1 MHARRISEEVTKMII
16 FLRIYLTAILLFAPI
31 VIIFALFK
39 INTLGN
45 KLMFWI
51 EDILIYT
58 FWLLAAIGMLT
69 GVVVG
74 LKMIW
79 SGAIV

>member
-1 MHARRISEEVTKMII
+1 MTI
-16 FLRIYLTAILLFAPI
+16 FLRIYLTAVLLFIPI
-31 VIIFALFK
+31 VIVFAMLK
-39 INTLGN
+39 MSALGD
-45 KLMFWI
+45 KTIMFWI

-58 FWLLAAIGMLT
+58 FWLLAAIGLVM
-69 GVVVG
+69 GVVGG

>member
-1 MHARRISEEVTKMII
+1 MII
-16 FLRIYLTAILLFAPI
+16 FLRIYLTAILLFIPI
-31 VIIFALFK
+31 VIIFALLK
-39 INTLGN
+39 ISTLGN

-58 FWLLAAIGMLT
+58 FWLLAAIGMVA
-69 GVVVG
+69 VVVGG

-79 SGAIV
+79 SGAII

>member
-1 MHARRISEEVTKMII
+1 MII
-16 FLRIYLTAILLFAPI
+16 FLQICLTAVLLFIPI
-31 VIIFALFK
+31 VIIFALLK
-39 INTLGN
+39 TSTLGD
-45 KLMFWI
+45 KPIMFWI

-58 FWLLAAIGMLT
+58 FWLLAAIGM
-69 GVVVG
+69 VVVVVGG

>member
-1 MHARRISEEVTKMII
+1 MII

-31 VIIFALFK
+31 VIIFALLK
-39 INTLGN
+39 ISTLGN

-58 FWLLAAIGMLT
+58 FWLLAAIGMVT
-69 GVVVG
+69 GVVGG
-74 LKMIW
+74 LYAIW

>member
-1 MHARRISEEVTKMII
+1 MII
-16 FLRIYLTAILLFAPI
+16 FLRIYLTAVLLFIPI
-31 VIIFALFK
+31 VIIFALLK
-39 INTLGN
+39 ISTLGN

-58 FWLLAAIGMLT
+58 FWLLAAIGMVA
-69 GVVVG
+69 GVVGG

-79 SGAIV
+79 SGAII

>member
-1 MHARRISEEVTKMII
+1 MII

-31 VIIFALFK
+31 VIIFALLK
-39 INTLGN
+39 ISTLGN

>member
-1 MHARRISEEVTKMII
+1 MII
-16 FLRIYLTAILLFAPI
+16 FLQIYLTAVLLFIPI
-31 VIIFALFK
+31 VIIFALLK
-39 INTLGN
+39 MSTLGD
-45 KLMFWI
+45 KPIMFWI

-58 FWLLAAIGMLT
+58 FWLLAAIGMVV
-69 GVVVG
+69 GVVGG

>member
-1 MHARRISEEVTKMII
+1 MII
-16 FLRIYLTAILLFAPI
+16 FLRIYLTAVLLFIPI
-31 VIIFALFK
+31 VIIFALLK
-39 INTLGN
+39 ISTLGN

-58 FWLLAAIGMLT
+58 FWLLAAIGMLI
-69 GVVVG
+69 GVVGG

-79 SGAIV
+79 S

>member
-1 MHARRISEEVTKMII
+1 MII
-16 FLRIYLTAILLFAPI
+16 FLRIYLTAILLFIPI
-31 VIIFALFK
+31 VIIFAILK
-39 INTLGN
+39 TCTLGN

-58 FWLLAAIGMLT
+58 FWLMAAVGMLT
-69 GVVVG
+69 GVVGG
-74 LKMIW
+74 LKLIW

>member
-1 MHARRISEEVTKMII
+1 MII
-16 FLRIYLTAILLFAPI
+16 FLQIYLTAVLLFIPI

-39 INTLGN
+39 MSTLGD
-45 KLMFWI
+45 KPIMFWI

-58 FWLLAAIGMLT
+58 FWLLAVIGMVV
-69 GVVVG
+69 GVVGG